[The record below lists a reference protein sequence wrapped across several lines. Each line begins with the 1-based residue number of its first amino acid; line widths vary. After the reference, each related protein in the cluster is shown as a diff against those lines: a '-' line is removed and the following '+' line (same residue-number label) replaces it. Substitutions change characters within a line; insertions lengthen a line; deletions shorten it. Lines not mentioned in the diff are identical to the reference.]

1 MNWKNKFDLEMNQ
14 AHEARSRGNE
24 GQARVCA
31 RRAAGEVIRAY
42 FLARQIA
49 PGAKS
54 AAYELI
60 TVLLEDPGLSSEVR
74 RSAQNL
80 VMRVDDQFNLP
91 AEIDLIF
98 DAQFLAERLM
108 PRDS

>member
-1 MNWKNKFDLEMNQ
+1 MNWKNKFDLEMNR
-14 AHEARSRGNE
+14 AREARTLGNE

-42 FLARQIA
+42 FLATKIKT
-49 PGAKS
+49 AKS
-54 AAYELI
+54 GAYDLI
-60 TVLLEDPGLSSEVR
+60 TILLENPGLSSEVR